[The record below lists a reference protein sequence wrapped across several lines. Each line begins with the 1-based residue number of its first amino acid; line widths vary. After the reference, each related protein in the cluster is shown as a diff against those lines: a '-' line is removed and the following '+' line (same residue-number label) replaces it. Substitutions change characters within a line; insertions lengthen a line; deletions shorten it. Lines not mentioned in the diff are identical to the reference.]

1 MAKTILQLN
10 NREASDYLMKSEQY
24 CTSEF
29 PEYFDFSKVL
39 EYAKKALANRPIAS
53 CKTNLSPDS
62 LTGVNLEILTN
73 KDGKYGVR
81 PITLPNPF
89 LYTFLV
95 NEICGEQ
102 AWSQIQEC
110 FQVYA
115 VDNIRACAIPV
126 VPEDSQKEPF
136 HNSTSI
142 LNWWSNM
149 EQMPIELSL
158 RYRYMFMSDITNCFG
173 QINPQSIDWAL
184 SRKDTELET
193 DNNHE
198 LAHSVIEL
206 LKAMQGGRNIGIPQ
220 GSTLF
225 SLIAEIVLGYA
236 DLLLSKAIKEAGIT
250 EDYTVLRYVDD
261 YRIFCNNRDV
271 LEQISYLLQHV
282 LESLNFRMN
291 TSKTR
296 ISETIVA
303 DAVKPDKAFYIFNTP
318 IDHKHT
324 RFAFDGFQKHLYFI
338 FEFAKQFPNSGQ
350 LKVQLSGF
358 SKRIEN
364 YLKPR
369 KSKQNQAVLVLDEDG
384 MHVKEEP
391 SIFKPKIRE
400 KIAPMVAIAAQI
412 AADNVAAANHALRVI
427 SLLLTTIEDEKS
439 KDDLIGLVYRKLRH
453 QPNSAYLQIWLQNI
467 THQVG
472 KTDSFNYDM
481 PLCRLLDGTLTDLW
495 NNDWILPE
503 IANNLPYGTICN
515 AEILAKTNQVITF
528 REARAYTESY
538 S

>member
-10 NREASDYLMKSEQY
+10 NREASSFLMKPEQY
-24 CTSEF
+24 CTSEL

-39 EYAKKALANRPIAS
+39 EYAKKSLGNRQLES
-53 CKTNLSPDS
+53 CKTNVTPDS
-62 LTGVNLEILTN
+62 LSGVSLEILTN

-81 PITLPNPF
+81 PLTLPNPF

-95 NEICGEQ
+95 NVICKKH

-110 FQVYA
+110 FKMYSVSK
-115 VDNIRACAIPV
+115 IKACAIPV
-126 VPEDSQKEPF
+126 VPDDSKKEPF
-136 HNSTSI
+136 HKSTSI
-142 LNWWSNM
+142 LNWWSTM

-184 SRKDTELET
+184 SRKDTEWET
-193 DNNHE
+193 DDNHG
-198 LAHSVIEL
+198 LAHSIIRL

-220 GSTLF
+220 GSALF
-225 SLIAEIVLGYA
+225 SFIAEIVLGYA

-250 EDYTVLRYVDD
+250 EDYAVLRYVDD

-296 ISETIVA
+296 ISETILA

-318 IDHKHT
+318 IESKKGGID
-324 RFAFDGFQKHLYFI
+324 FDGFQKHLYFI
-338 FEFAKQFPNSGQ
+338 FEFAKRFPNSGQ

-358 SKRIEN
+358 STRIER

-369 KSKQNQAVLVLDEDG
+369 KSKKSKGKLLLDENG
-384 MHVKEEP
+384 LHEREE
-391 SIFKPKIRE
+391 STIFKPKFLE
-400 KIAPMVAIAAQI
+400 KIAPMVAIATQI
-412 AADNVAAANHALRVI
+412 AVDNVAAANHALRVV
-427 SLLLTTIEDEKS
+427 SLLLNVVDDEII
-439 KDDLIGLVYRKLRH
+439 KDELIDLVYNKLRH

-503 IANNLPYGTICN
+503 IADNLPYDTICN
-515 AEILAKTNQVITF
+515 AEILAKTNRVITF

>member
-24 CTSEF
+24 CTSEL

-318 IDHKHT
+318 IESKKGGID
-324 RFAFDGFQKHLYFI
+324 FDGFQKHLYFI

-369 KSKQNQAVLVLDEDG
+369 KSKQNQAALVLDEDG

-503 IANNLPYGTICN
+503 IADNLPYGTICN
-515 AEILAKTNQVITF
+515 AEILAKTNRVITF

>member
-24 CTSEF
+24 CTSEL

-53 CKTNLSPDS
+53 CKTNQSPDS

-318 IDHKHT
+318 IESKKGGID
-324 RFAFDGFQKHLYFI
+324 FDGFQKHLYFI

-369 KSKQNQAVLVLDEDG
+369 KSKQNQAALVLDEDG

-503 IANNLPYGTICN
+503 IADNLPYGTICN
-515 AEILAKTNQVITF
+515 AEILAKTNRVITF

>member
-1 MAKTILQLN
+1 
-10 NREASDYLMKSEQY
+10 
-24 CTSEF
+24 
-29 PEYFDFSKVL
+29 
-39 EYAKKALANRPIAS
+39 
-53 CKTNLSPDS
+53 
-62 LTGVNLEILTN
+62 
-73 KDGKYGVR
+73 
-81 PITLPNPF
+81 
-89 LYTFLV
+89 V